1 MVTSVRKLIS
11 FDHDQEL
18 KEFWQRLPRSIK
30 KRCRYFPRT
39 KTVCMDSKD
48 FSRIQNQVTQ
58 LSKKQITVEDDKV
71 YKLHSETIPWGVR
84 KVGALGVWRRVQG
97 SGVRI
102 GIIDTGIDR
111 SHPDL
116 RGRVT
121 GGVNVMGSGS
131 PFIDRNGHGTHIAGT
146 IAAALNGSGITGI
159 APGASLYAIKAF
171 GADGTGSSADVIE
184 GIEWAI
190 ENSMDILNMSFG
202 SGQGSRAERNAI
214 NAARDAGIVMIAAS
228 GNSGGSVDYPA
239 RYSGVI
245 AVGAIDIRNRVPAFS
260 SRGRGLN
267 FVEPGVN
274 ILSTWPG
281 GGYRKLSGTSM
292 AAAHLTGIAA
302 IFLAYYKKLSPA
314 GLFRLLKRSAA
325 TLSVPRGRQGN
336 GVVTLK
342 YLGRTRK

>member
-1 MVTSVRKLIS
+1 MRKLIS
-11 FDHDQEL
+11 FDHDAEMR
-18 KEFWQRLPRSIK
+18 KFWHRLPRSLK

-48 FSRIQNQVTQ
+48 FSRIQNEVTQ
-58 LSKKQITVEDDKV
+58 LSKNQVAVEDDKV

-84 KVGALGVWRRVQG
+84 KISAPSVWNRVQG
-97 SGVRI
+97 GGIRI

-111 SHPDL
+111 THPDL
-116 RGRVT
+116 TRRVA
-121 GGVNVMGSGS
+121 GGVNVVGSGS
-131 PFIDRNGHGTHIAGT
+131 PFVDRNGHGTHIAGT
-146 IAAALNGSGITGI
+146 IAAALNGSGIAGI
-159 APGASLYAIKAF
+159 APRASLYAIKAF

-190 ENSMDILNMSFG
+190 ENRMDILNMSFG
-202 SGQGSRAERNAI
+202 SAHGSRAERNAI
-214 NAARDAGIVMIAAS
+214 TAARKAGIVMIAAS

-239 RYSGVI
+239 RYADVI
-245 AVGAIDIRNRVPAFS
+245 AVGAINIRNRVPAFS

-281 GGYRKLSGTSM
+281 GEYRKLSGTSM
-292 AAAHLTGIAA
+292 ASAHLTGIAA
-302 IFLAYYKKLSPA
+302 ILLAYYKNLTPPD
-314 GLFRLLKRSAA
+314 LFRLLKNSAVSI
-325 TLSVPRGRQGN
+325 SVPRARQGY

-342 YLGRTRK
+342 KLAHKRRS